1 MSSSLQQSDLESLCN
16 VDPSVVALLRPLPED
31 ATTQEVG
38 LRTALIKLQQA
49 TLRGNSTYASKLLEM
64 SLQDIQRDK
73 HLHEMLGSYQKE
85 LEQRDTYYGT
95 PNKDDNSAAKNST
108 KAVPSNQVGI
118 DDEGNSV
125 GGNKNE
131 EENVDSMEIVR
142 LKESIQQE
150 VERANALEDK
160 LEKVLLEQIEQI
172 KEEQE
177 SIRNRQ
183 SSLRNRIR
191 SLRSSIHD
199 LPEPCSIRLQNALG
213 ETYSGNNNTLAGA
226 SNSCTVCQDADAVRA
241 IIPCGH
247 LCLCDDCTNSL
258 ATSPNKSM
266 QQCPLCR
273 GNLLST
279 LKIYTAI

>member
-64 SLQDIQRDK
+64 TLQDIQKDK
-73 HLHEMLGSYQKE
+73 HLHEILGSYQKE
-85 LEQRDTYYGT
+85 LEHRDTYYGT
-95 PNKDDNSAAKNST
+95 PDKGDNSAKNST
-108 KAVPSNQVGI
+108 KADESNKVGI
-118 DDEGNSV
+118 DDEV
-125 GGNKNE
+125 NKDGENKKE
-131 EENVDSMEIVR
+131 EENVDSVEIVR
-142 LKESIQQE
+142 LKEINQQE
-150 VERANALEDK
+150 VERANALEGK
-160 LEKVLLEQIEQI
+160 LETVLLEQIEQI

-183 SSLRNRIR
+183 SSLRNRIK
-191 SLRSSIHD
+191 SLRSSIRD
-199 LPEPCSIRLQNALG
+199 LSEPCSIRLQNALG
-213 ETYSGNNNTLAGA
+213 ETYSGNNTLAGT

-247 LCLCDDCTNSL
+247 LCLCDECTNSL

-279 LKIYTAI
+279 LRIYTAI